1 MNTSTTATKMQT
13 IMTKPIQVVSLSKK
27 ATLSTITED
36 IGNHPETVMNDV
48 ANSGLEPDGP
58 MIFVYRNCT
67 EDMSAPFDLEMT
79 QPVKSIEGYGG
90 KLTATTLEP
99 VNCLERT
106 FKGSLKNMGDK
117 GYMPFI
123 SDLQAQGFQMT
134 DQCREIYTQY
144 ESYESEN
151 NIVEIQMVVA

>member
-1 MNTSTTATKMQT
+1 MTNSTMTKMET
-13 IMTKPIQVVSLSKK
+13 ILTQPIQVISLNKK

-36 IGNHPETVMNDV
+36 IGNHPETVMEEV
-48 ANSGLEPDGP
+48 SKSGLEAVGP

-79 QPVKSIEGYGG
+79 QPVKTIDGYQG
-90 KLTATTLEP
+90 KLTAGTLEP
-99 VNCLERT
+99 VKCLERT
-106 FKGSLKNMGDK
+106 FKGSLKDLGEK

-123 SDLQAQGFQMT
+123 GDIQEQGFQMT

-144 ESYESEN
+144 ESFESEN
-151 NIVEIQMVVA
+151 NIVQLQMVVN